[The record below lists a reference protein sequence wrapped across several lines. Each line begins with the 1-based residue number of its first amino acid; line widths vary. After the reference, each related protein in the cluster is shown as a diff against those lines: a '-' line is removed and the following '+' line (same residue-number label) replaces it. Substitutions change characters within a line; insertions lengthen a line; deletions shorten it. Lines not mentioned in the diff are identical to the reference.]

1 MAYLKSV
8 KLRRSQWES
17 IKPEIFNQ
25 YPTSVK
31 LSRRKMKEVLG
42 FTPRF
47 EYSDQEYVV
56 LDFFSSESKFL
67 FLLEFSGEI
76 SS

>member
-8 KLRRSQWES
+8 KLRLSQWES
-17 IKPEIFNQ
+17 IKTEIFNQ

-47 EYSDQEYVV
+47 EYSDQAYVV

-76 SS
+76 ST